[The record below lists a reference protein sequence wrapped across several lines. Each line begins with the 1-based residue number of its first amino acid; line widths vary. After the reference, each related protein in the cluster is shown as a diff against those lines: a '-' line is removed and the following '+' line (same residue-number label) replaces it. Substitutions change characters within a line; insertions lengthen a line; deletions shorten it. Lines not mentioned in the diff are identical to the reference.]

1 MCNDERISNLEKEV
15 DLLKKEIE
23 KMKFRFELKQ
33 VDSNVNDVLYDYDID
48 REQYRKIMDVMDE
61 YRKHID
67 ANEEVNH
74 SVFETKIKKIVPE
87 YDYHFAELIA
97 QVFMDDGRWEEVF
110 PALYGNMA
118 KYKGLN
124 NDWRSY
130 MGMD

>member
-1 MCNDERISNLEKEV
+1 MCNDERISDLEKDV

-48 REQYRKIMDVMDE
+48 REQYGKIMDLMDE
-61 YRKHID
+61 YRKRID
-67 ANEEVNH
+67 ANEKVSH
-74 SVFETKIKKIVPE
+74 SAFEAQIKKIVPD

-110 PALYGNMA
+110 PELYGNMA

-124 NDWRSY
+124 ND
-130 MGMD
+130 

>member
-15 DLLKKEIE
+15 ELLKKEIE

-61 YRKHID
+61 CRKRID

-74 SVFETKIKKIVPE
+74 SVFETKIKEIVPE

-110 PALYGNMA
+110 PALYSNMA

-124 NDWRSY
+124 ND
-130 MGMD
+130 

>member
-124 NDWRSY
+124 ND
-130 MGMD
+130 